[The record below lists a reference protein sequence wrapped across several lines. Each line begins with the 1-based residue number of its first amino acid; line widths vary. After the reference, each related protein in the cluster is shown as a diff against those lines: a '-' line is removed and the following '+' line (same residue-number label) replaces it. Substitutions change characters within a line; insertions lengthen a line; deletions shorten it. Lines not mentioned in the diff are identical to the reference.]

1 MVYLH
6 HDGDVW
12 CCPPAT
18 VRIPCSMDLTNY
30 PFDSQVCRMRF
41 ALLTY
46 GDEEVRLGGESIMSL
61 SVTNQSS
68 EWQISFLDTSQG
80 RLLNNT
86 SLDIAIGMKRR
97 GTHHRY
103 TATLPWIALVI
114 MMLLGFW
121 MPANSSRRLTLACI
135 NLLLVMLMLQRI
147 TVLLKTSS
155 AVPKIDETPY
165 EEYVSHRQLLRAKL
179 FDPSKYDV
187 NRRPDNGTSSATN
200 VSLHLFWEYTTFMNL
215 EDGWLSLS
223 MVTCNNWYDT
233 ALEWDPE
240 DYGGLESI
248 STFPSEIWYPDIEIV
263 NTSPDD
269 YTTETIT
276 VYLHHDGEIW
286 FCQPVMAKIPCSM
299 DLTDYPFDSQVC
311 RIRFA
316 LLAYGDEE
324 VRLGGE
330 GTMSHSVT
338 NQSSEWQVTFLDTSH
353 GTLLNKTTLDMAIG
367 MKRRGTHHRYTAT
380 LPWVAS
386 VIMMLL
392 GFWMPANSSR
402 RLTLACIN
410 LLLIMLMLQRIT
422 VLLKTSSAVP
432 KLAFFLG
439 NVMVVQVVAAV
450 VAVLVLNM
458 ESSTMPSEV
467 PEPVVRF
474 LTGSAG
480 RFLCLAQEGSR
491 ADQSLEDS
499 ENPFPAKRNDLEKK
513 CDWMLVAQ
521 AFDRL
526 FFALFSIVTL
536 CVMPW

>member
-1 MVYLH
+1 MRVRWITLLALI
-6 HDGDVW
+6 GW
-12 CCPPAT
+12 QRGLAT
-18 VRIPCSMDLTNY
+18 C
-30 PFDSQVCRMRF
+30 
-41 ALLTY
+41 
-46 GDEEVRLGGESIMSL
+46 
-61 SVTNQSS
+61 
-68 EWQISFLDTSQG
+68 
-80 RLLNNT
+80 
-86 SLDIAIGMKRR
+86 
-97 GTHHRY
+97 
-103 TATLPWIALVI
+103 
-114 MMLLGFW
+114 
-121 MPANSSRRLTLACI
+121 
-135 NLLLVMLMLQRI
+135 
-147 TVLLKTSS
+147 
-155 AVPKIDETPY
+155 DETPY

-233 ALEWDPE
+233 ALEWDPD

-263 NTSPDD
+263 NTSFDD

-286 FCQPVMAKIPCSM
+286 FCQPVTAKIPCSM

-439 NVMVVQVVAAV
+439 NVMMVQVVAAV

-480 RFLCLAQEGSR
+480 RFLCLAQEGSG
-491 ADQSLEDS
+491 ADQSPEDS

-521 AFDRL
+521 ALDRL